1 MKNRLGFLMLCA
13 STILAM
19 AASAE
24 PVGEGAKPGESSEG
38 LVMQE
43 ARAAM
48 MSVRGSRIAYTKEF
62 DLSSLPRYEPSRK
75 LSGTIRLWGSNYITD
90 GFIGGYWEEKFR
102 EFHPD
107 VEFAWNMKT
116 SRGAV
121 PSLVYGVSDIGIAR
135 KITFGELQL
144 FQRYTDHDP
153 LEVELA
159 TGSYD
164 MPGWQPGY
172 GVLVHKDNPLDK
184 ITMEQLDG
192 IFGSER
198 SGGWDGTS
206 WRPEN
211 ARGPEENIR
220 SWGELGLTGEWAQ
233 RRISVYG
240 LNLRYHQAEEIS
252 DMILESS
259 DKWNENLRIYA
270 NYVTADGKLARNMNE
285 DLAADKWGIGIFAA
299 PTVNLQGHDAVSA
312 LKILPVARTGA
323 GPYVPYTLETLQ
335 DRTYPM
341 YDEIYAYVDAEPPD
355 PKVIEFLRFIV
366 SREGQELV
374 MKDAKY
380 LPLTAEASK
389 AQLDKLKAVLP

>member
-24 PVGEGAKPGESSEG
+24 PVGEGPKPGESSEG

-206 WRPEN
+206 WRPGEC
-211 ARGPEENIR
+211 ARAGREH
-220 SWGELGLTGEWAQ
+220 SLLG
-233 RRISVYG
+233 
-240 LNLRYHQAEEIS
+240 
-252 DMILESS
+252 
-259 DKWNENLRIYA
+259 
-270 NYVTADGKLARNMNE
+270 
-285 DLAADKWGIGIFAA
+285 
-299 PTVNLQGHDAVSA
+299 
-312 LKILPVARTGA
+312 
-323 GPYVPYTLETLQ
+323 
-335 DRTYPM
+335 
-341 YDEIYAYVDAEPPD
+341 
-355 PKVIEFLRFIV
+355 
-366 SREGQELV
+366 
-374 MKDAKY
+374 
-380 LPLTAEASK
+380 
-389 AQLDKLKAVLP
+389 